1 MSSSTTISG
10 PPGCRG
16 PTQSAACDQVDCVRY
31 LIAVLTRVVPSTRI
45 TSAGRSAATS
55 RRWSVGKPMDADR
68 PGLVRKRASARP
80 MACLIMSS
88 SRCKNVAV
96 SATQSE
102 QLQQGMVVNIRKIL
116 LLLVV
121 LLGIVAFFAFGLDR
135 YFSLAFLK
143 ESQASLA
150 ALREQQPL
158 QLALGYFLVYIA
170 VTALSLPGATIVTL
184 AGGAIFG
191 LGWGLLIVSFASSI
205 GATLAFLT
213 ARFLLRDSVQAR
225 FGQRLAEMD
234 KGIQKDG
241 AFYLFTLRLI
251 PVVPFF
257 VINLLMGLTQMKAWT
272 FYWVSQ
278 LGMLAG
284 TAVYV
289 NAGTQLGQ
297 LDSLQGIL
305 SPGLLGS
312 FVLLGLFPLIAR
324 RVVEVVQRRKVY
336 ARWASVRPA
345 KFDRN
350 LIVIGAGAGGLV
362 SAYIAAAVKAKVTLI
377 EAHKMGGDCLNYG
390 CVPSKAL
397 IKSATLAH
405 QMRHASNYGLS
416 DASPAFSFKAVMQRI
431 HDVIKAIE
439 PHDSVERYTG
449 LGVEVLQGYAKL
461 VNPWTVEIAQSGG
474 GTQTLT
480 ARSIVIAAGARPFVP
495 PLPGMEEVGYVTS
508 DTMWNAFAKL
518 DEVPKRLVVLGGG
531 PIGCEL
537 AQAFARLGAQV
548 TLVEMAPRIM
558 LREDAEVSALAQAS
572 LAADGVAVLTGH
584 KALRC
589 ELVDGEKIL
598 VVEHEGA
605 EKRIPFDQ
613 LICAVGRVARLQG
626 YGLEDLGIP
635 TNKTVETNE
644 YLQTL
649 YPNIYAAGD
658 VAGPYQF
665 THVAA
670 HQAWYAAVNALFG
683 DFKKFKADYS
693 VIPWA
698 TFIDPEVARVGLN
711 EQDAKEKKIPYEVTK
726 YGIDDLDRAIAD
738 SEAHGFVKVLTV
750 PGKDKILGVTIV
762 GTHAGDLLAEYVLA
776 MKHGLGLNKILGTIH
791 TYPTLA
797 EANKYAA
804 GEWKR
809 AHAPQQLLAW
819 VAKFHTWRR
828 G

>member
-1 MSSSTTISG
+1 
-10 PPGCRG
+10 
-16 PTQSAACDQVDCVRY
+16 
-31 LIAVLTRVVPSTRI
+31 
-45 TSAGRSAATS
+45 
-55 RRWSVGKPMDADR
+55 
-68 PGLVRKRASARP
+68 
-80 MACLIMSS
+80 
-88 SRCKNVAV
+88 
-96 SATQSE
+96 
-102 QLQQGMVVNIRKIL
+102 MVVSIRKIL

-121 LLGIVAFFAFGLDR
+121 LLGIVAFFAFGLNR

-143 ESQASLA
+143 ESQASFA
-150 ALREQQPL
+150 TLRETQPL
-158 QLALGYFLVYIA
+158 QLALGFFLVYVA

-205 GATLAFLT
+205 GATMAFLT
-213 ARFLLRDSVQAR
+213 ARFLLREPVQSR
-225 FGQRLAEMD
+225 FGQRLADMD
-234 KGIQKDG
+234 KGIEKDG

-257 VINLLMGLTQMKAWT
+257 VINLLMGLTKMKAWT

-324 RVVEVVQRRKVY
+324 KIVEAVQKRKVY
-336 ARWASVRPA
+336 AKWASVRPA

-362 SAYIAAAVKAKVTLI
+362 SAYIAAAVKARVTLI

-397 IKSATLAH
+397 IKSARLAH
-405 QMRHASNYGLS
+405 QMRHGTNYGLN
-416 DASPAFSFKAVMQRI
+416 DATPTFSFKAVMQRI

-449 LGVEVLQGYAKL
+449 LGVEVLQGHAKL
-461 VNPWTVEIAQSGG
+461 VNPWTVEVALNGG

-480 ARSIVIAAGARPFVP
+480 ARSIVIATGARPFVP
-495 PLPGMEEVGYVTS
+495 PLPGLDAVGCVTS
-508 DTMWNAFAKL
+508 DTLWDAFAKL

-537 AQAFARLGAQV
+537 AQSFARLGSQV
-548 TLVEMAPRIM
+548 TQVEMAPRLMI
-558 LREDAEVSALAQAS
+558 REDEEVSALARAS
-572 LAADGVAVLTGH
+572 LEADGVAVLTGH

-589 ELVDGEKIL
+589 EVVDGEKTL
-598 VVEHEGA
+598 VVEHAGA
-605 EKRIPFDQ
+605 EKRMAFDQ
-613 LICAVGRVARLQG
+613 LLCAVGRVARLTG

-635 TNKTVETNE
+635 TNKTVETNQ

-711 EQDAKEKKIPYEVTK
+711 EQEAKEKNIAYEVTK

-738 SEAHGFVKVLTV
+738 SEARGFVKVLTV
-750 PGKDKILGVTIV
+750 PGKDTILGVTLV
-762 GTHAGDLLAEYVLA
+762 GTHAGDLLAEYVMA

-809 AHAPQQLLAW
+809 AHQPERLLAW
-819 VAKFHTWRR
+819 LKKFHDWKR